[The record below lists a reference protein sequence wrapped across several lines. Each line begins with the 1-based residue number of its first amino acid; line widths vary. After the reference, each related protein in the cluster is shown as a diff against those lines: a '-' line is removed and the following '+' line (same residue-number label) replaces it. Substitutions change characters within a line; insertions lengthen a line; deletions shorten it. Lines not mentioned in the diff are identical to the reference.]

1 MGLDMYL
8 YKRSGADQ
16 KFKEVAYWRKAN
28 QVHNW
33 FVTNC
38 QNGIDECQETR
49 VTKENLIDLKET
61 CQAVLSTPESDR
73 VETAKRILPT
83 VGGFFFGGTEYNE
96 YYFVD
101 LEDTVKMLD
110 KVIDE
115 TDFEKEEIYYTSSW

>member
-73 VETAKRILPT
+73 AETAKRILPT

>member
-16 KFKEVAYWRKAN
+16 KFNEVAYWRKAN
-28 QVHNW
+28 QIHNW

-49 VTKENLIDLKET
+49 VTKKNLIDLKET

-96 YYFVD
+96 YYFGD

>member
-1 MGLDMYL
+1 MGLDMFL
-8 YKRSGADQ
+8 FKRSGADQ

-61 CQAVLSTPESDR
+61 CQAVLSTSESDR
-73 VETAKRILPT
+73 VETAKRTLPT

-96 YYFVD
+96 YYFGD
-101 LEDTVKMLD
+101 LEDTVKMLE

>member
-1 MGLDMYL
+1 MGLEMFL
-8 YKRSGADQ
+8 FKRSEADQ
-16 KFKEVAYWRKAN
+16 KLKEVAYWRKSN

-38 QNGIDECQETR
+38 QNGVDECQQTR
-49 VTKENLIDLKET
+49 VNKENLIDLKEA
-61 CQAVLSTPESDR
+61 CQAVLSAPESDR

-83 VGGFFFGGTEYNE
+83 VGGFFFGMTEYNE

>member
-1 MGLDMYL
+1 MGLDMFL
-8 YKRSGADQ
+8 FKRSGADQ

-83 VGGFFFGGTEYNE
+83 VGGFFFGGTEYNQ
-96 YYFVD
+96 YYFGD

>member
-28 QVHNW
+28 QIHNW

-49 VTKENLIDLKET
+49 ISKQNLIDLKET

-96 YYFVD
+96 YYFGD